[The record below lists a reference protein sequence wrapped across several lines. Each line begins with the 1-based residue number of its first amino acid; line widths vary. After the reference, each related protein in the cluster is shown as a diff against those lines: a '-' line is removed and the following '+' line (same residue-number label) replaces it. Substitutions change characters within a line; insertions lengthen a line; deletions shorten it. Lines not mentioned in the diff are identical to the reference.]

1 MRVRFVLIT
10 FVIVFALGG
19 CSQQEAGQT
28 NNAIFVEQ
36 FVPGEIGPWQIEGDS
51 VGRTAVID
59 EQLIIE
65 VNAPQTIQF
74 STLTAPF
81 FTNFVAEVDV
91 RQLLGDLNGSYGILF
106 RMQAPNQFYRFEITG
121 EGNYIL
127 ERHNAD
133 GTWTRYVNDWTRSE
147 AINRGIN
154 ATNRLRVEAIE
165 RNISVY
171 ANGILLAEVSDN
183 LYPSGT
189 IALDAGTFFSPEL
202 KVAFDNFVVSNP

>member
-1 MRVRFVLIT
+1 M
-10 FVIVFALGG
+10 G
-19 CSQQEAGQT
+19 CGQDDAIQT
-28 NNAIFVEQ
+28 QDAIFTEQ
-36 FVPGEIGPWQIEGDS
+36 FIPGQIGAWQIEGDDL
-51 VGRTAVID
+51 GRTAVVD
-59 EQLIIE
+59 EELVIE
-65 VNAPQTIQF
+65 VNAPQTIQYT
-74 STLTAPF
+74 TLTEPF

-91 RQLLGDLNGSYGILF
+91 RQLKGALNGSYGILF

-127 ERHNAD
+127 ERRNAD
-133 GTWTRYVNDWTRSE
+133 GTWTRYVDDWSSSE

-154 ATNRLRVEAIE
+154 ATNRLRVEAID
-165 RNISVY
+165 RSIRVY

-183 LYPSGT
+183 LYPSGN